1 MKRYI
6 LVIMAFAIGVLV
18 AGPAQAAFILQL
30 NDTINPIVTV
40 ADGGGG
46 DTNPLPGVI
55 TFSGPIGTWIANV
68 TTGMSKPA
76 IGLPGAWQ
84 KLDLNSINT
93 GVGTLIMT
101 LTDTDYSVPLAGSP
115 PKFIEEMSIG
125 GTIALCADPIN
136 GLIYDKWYDP
146 GNKEFGKTIHVGT
159 LGPYGPGAFSGT
171 HTSLVDAN
179 NPFSLTIQVEIN
191 HLAQYNATSFN
202 AANIVKPV
210 PEPGTLLLL
219 GSGLVGLTGYARRRR
234 KKS

>member
-30 NDTINPIVTV
+30 NDTINPVVSI
-40 ADGGGG
+40 ADGGIG
-46 DTNPLPGVI
+46 DVNPVKGVI
-55 TFSGPIGTWIANV
+55 TFVGPIGAWVVNV
-68 TTGMSKPA
+68 TTGVSKPA
-76 IGLPGAWQ
+76 IGVPGSWQ
-84 KLDLNSINT
+84 KLDLNSVNT
-93 GVGTLIMT
+93 GKGKLIMT
-101 LTDTDYSVPLAGSP
+101 LTDTDYKVPLAGSP

-125 GTIALCADPIN
+125 GTVAVCGDPQM

-146 GNKEFGKTIHVGT
+146 KNQEFGKSIHVGT

-171 HTSLVDAN
+171 HSTVVGAV
-179 NPFSLTIQVEIN
+179 NPFSLTIRVEIN
-191 HLAQYNATSFN
+191 HLEDFNATSFN
-202 AANIVKPV
+202 AANIVKPI

-219 GSGLVGLTGYARRRR
+219 GSGLVGLAGYARRRR